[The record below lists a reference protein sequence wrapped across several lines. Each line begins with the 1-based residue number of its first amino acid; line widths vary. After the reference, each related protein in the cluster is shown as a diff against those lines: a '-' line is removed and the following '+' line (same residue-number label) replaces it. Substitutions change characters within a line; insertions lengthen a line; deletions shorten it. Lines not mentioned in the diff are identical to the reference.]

1 MEISNSQ
8 FAHRAH
14 TVSAPHFHGTS
25 ARSTTLETNRF
36 STPVR
41 DEISFSPEA
50 QSFSEIASVSP
61 STSSASSA
69 APRLDLIN
77 RVRAEIAAGTYDS
90 DDKFEAALS
99 RMLGPR

>member
-1 MEISNSQ
+1 MDISNSQ
-8 FAHRAH
+8 YAHRAH

-25 ARSTTLETNRF
+25 ARSTALETNRF

-50 QSFSEIASVSP
+50 QSFSEIASVSQ
-61 STSSASSA
+61 SASSA

>member
-1 MEISNSQ
+1 MDISNSQ

-14 TVSAPHFHGTS
+14 AVSAPHFQGTS
-25 ARSTTLETNRF
+25 ARSTMETSRF
-36 STPVR
+36 PTPVR
-41 DEISFSPEA
+41 DEISLSHEA
-50 QSFSEIASVSP
+50 QSFSEIASLSQP
-61 STSSASSA
+61 TSSA